1 MFITHQLKNNT
12 HWIFKPKNYMGLKAC
27 VLATRMHCFRL
38 LLNWVSKWVFFA
50 AKKLYC
56 TSDFIFSLS
65 RDLLCKNFFSE
76 IEGPLKTDQI
86 NARSLRN
93 VSPAFVFV
101 LIDYTFKVFLH
112 WSSLKRSDWRTE
124 MSQGRHDKPCYCAQW
139 CLIKSWNLA
148 QHN

>member
-65 RDLLCKNFFSE
+65 RDLLCKNFF
-76 IEGPLKTDQI
+76 
-86 NARSLRN
+86 RN
-93 VSPAFVFV
+93 RRTFENWSNKRKVVAQRFPAFGFV
-101 LIDYTFKVFLH
+101 LIEYTFKVFLH